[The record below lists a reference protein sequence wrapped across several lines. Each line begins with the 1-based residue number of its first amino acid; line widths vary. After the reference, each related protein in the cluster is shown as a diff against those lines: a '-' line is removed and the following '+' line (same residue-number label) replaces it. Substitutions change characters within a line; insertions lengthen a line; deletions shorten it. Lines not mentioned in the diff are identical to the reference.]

1 MTTQTIDETV
11 LAAYLKGEL
20 GPEDALAVERWYD
33 ASAENQRLLGQVYH
47 ILYINDR
54 INSSAGF
61 DPEYSLGRLK
71 TRMRNRRR
79 KSAALRIVRWTATAA
94 AVFVLLFAGTRFTQR
109 LDEHL
114 SRPLT
119 VCTQLG
125 ERSQVVLPDGSKV
138 WLNSCSSVKYSSS
151 FFSRERRVEMT
162 GEAYFIVEKDPYAP
176 FVVSSDGLDIEVLG
190 TRFNVRNDSDL
201 HRITTVLLE
210 GSIEA
215 RGGGATARLR
225 PSQQIIFN
233 TDTREM
239 LVSECCSVERSI
251 SWIDGKFRFDR
262 NTFSEIVAELQRYYN
277 VDIRFE
283 DACLREER
291 FSGDFRV
298 EDGIYHIFFI
308 LQLTNKF
315 HYEIDRNEIRLY
327 RN

>member
-20 GPEDALAVERWYD
+20 DPEGSEAVERWYD

-54 INSSAGF
+54 INASAGF
-61 DPEYSLGRLK
+61 DPEYSLGRVK
-71 TRMRNRRR
+71 DRMRSRRR
-79 KSAALRIVRWTATAA
+79 KGILLRAVRWTTTAA
-94 AVFVLLFAGTRFTQR
+94 AAVVLLFAGTVFTQR
-109 LDEHL
+109 LDEHM

-119 VCTQLG
+119 VQTQLG
-125 ERSQVVLPDGSKV
+125 ERSQVILPDGSKV

-162 GEAYFIVEKDPYAP
+162 GEAYFIVEKDPHAP
-176 FVVSSDGLDIEVLG
+176 FIVSSDGLDIEVLG
-190 TRFNVRNDSDL
+190 TRFNVRSDNDL

-215 RGGGATARLR
+215 RGGSSTARLR

-277 VDIRFE
+277 VNIQFA
-283 DACLREER
+283 DARLRDER

-298 EDGIYHIFFI
+298 EDGIYHILSI

-315 HYEIDRNEIRLY
+315 HYEIDHNEIRLY
-327 RN
+327 QN